1 MKRFGSIYIGT
12 FGLTLK
18 VYEVTKEKRLK
29 EIDSLRKNTLIFHE
43 IYREKRLTPETVKHL
58 IATLSEMLDTL
69 RLYKVDSY
77 RACGSYSLKEAE
89 NLLFVLDQIR
99 LRIGLSVDI
108 LSNSEQR
115 FMTYRAFANEKDFE
129 KLTRDTAILVDI
141 GGYSLQLTLFVDG
154 SIKTTQHIPIG
165 VASIREYLIRLSSE
179 TDLRQQIAE
188 MTEKEIEAFSN
199 MFLKKDDISVE
210 NLIILNDNLSE
221 GISKYFGVKTKSAT
235 FEKEKILKLIGQLID
250 EGSYAAGGAKGQEV
264 GRPEIDT
271 FSLSMLEL
279 IHSILSVLKPKE
291 VAFPDKTIND
301 GIAFMLAKDE
311 KALSE
316 KHDFENDVL
325 SAASFIAERYGSYKP
340 HLKVLDELGTK
351 IIDAMKKKSGLTR
364 RDRLIYRVSAIL
376 HDCGKYVSL
385 SNSGENSH
393 SIIVSS
399 EILGLTHKEREM
411 AAYVALFNRLDPYP
425 YEQMADEFTEEEY
438 VKIIKLLAVLRVTNA
453 LDRSHKQKFRKVK
466 MELTE
471 KELIIR
477 ISSDD
482 SISLEK
488 GLFEGKADYFERI
501 FSVRPVI
508 KETVTR

>member
-1 MKRFGSIYIGT
+1 MKRYGSIYIGT

-29 EIDSLRKNTLIFHE
+29 EIDFLRKNTLIFHD
-43 IYREKRLTPETVKHL
+43 IYREKRLSEETVRHL
-58 IATLSEMLDTL
+58 IATLSEMLSVLD
-69 RLYKVDSY
+69 LYKVDSY

-99 LRIGLSVDI
+99 LQMGLSVDI

-115 FMTYRAFANEKDFE
+115 FMTYRAFADEKDFE
-129 KLTRDTAILVDI
+129 KLTKNTAILVDI
-141 GGYSLQLTLFVDG
+141 GGYSLQLTLFVEG

-165 VASIREYLIRLSSE
+165 VANIREYLRRLSSE
-179 TDLRQQIAE
+179 TDVRQQIAE
-188 MTEKEIEAFSN
+188 MAEKEIEAFSN
-199 MFLKKDDISVE
+199 MFLKEDNISIE
-210 NLIILNDNLSE
+210 NLIFLNDNLSE
-221 GISKYFGVKTKSAT
+221 GISKYFGRRAKNEI
-235 FEKEKILKLIGQLID
+235 FEKKKILELVGKLVD
-250 EGSYAAGGAKGQEV
+250 EGSYASGSAKERDLS
-264 GRPEIDT
+264 RPEIDT

-279 IHSILSVLKPKE
+279 LHSILSVLDSEK
-291 VAFPDKTIND
+291 VAFPEKNIND
-301 GIAFMLAKDE
+301 GIAFILAKED
-311 KALSE
+311 KALAE

-351 IIDAMKKKSGLTR
+351 IIDAMKKRSGLTR

-385 SNSGENSH
+385 SNSGQNSY

-425 YEQMADEFTEEEY
+425 YEEMADEFTEEEY

-453 LDRSHKQKFRKVK
+453 LDRSHKQKFKRVK

-508 KETVTR
+508 KETVAR

>member
-1 MKRFGSIYIGT
+1 MKRYGSIYIGT

-18 VYEVTKEKRLK
+18 VYEVTKDKRLK
-29 EIDSLRKNTLIFHE
+29 EIDYLRKNTLIFHD
-43 IYREKRLTPETVKHL
+43 IYREKRLSPETVKHL

-69 RLYKVDSY
+69 RLYKVESY

-99 LRIGLSVDI
+99 LQIGLSVDI

-115 FMTYRAFANEKDFE
+115 FMTYRAFANDKDFE
-129 KLTRDTAILVDI
+129 KLTKDTAILVDI

-165 VASIREYLIRLSSE
+165 AASIREYLIRLSSE

-210 NLIILNDNLSE
+210 NLIILNDNLSA
-221 GISKYFGVKTKSAT
+221 GIAKYFGIRTKNAT
-235 FEKEKILKLIGQLID
+235 FDTKKVLEVAEEMID
-250 EGSYAAGGAKGQEV
+250 EGSYASGTLKAQEGSHPRV
-264 GRPEIDT
+264 DT
-271 FSLSMLEL
+271 FNLSMLEL
-279 IHSILSVLKPKE
+279 IHSILFVLNPKR
-291 VAFPDKTIND
+291 VAFPEKIIND
-301 GIAFMLAKDE
+301 GIVFLLAKQD
-311 KALSE
+311 KALTE

-385 SNSGENSH
+385 SNSGQNSY

-438 VKIIKLLAVLRVTNA
+438 VTIIKLLAVLRVTNA

-477 ISSDD
+477 IASED

-508 KETVTR
+508 REIVSR

>member
-1 MKRFGSIYIGT
+1 MKRYGSIYIGT

-29 EIDSLRKNTLIFHE
+29 EIDCLRKNTLIFHD
-43 IYREKRLTPETVKHL
+43 IYREKRLTSSTVKHL
-58 IATLSEMLDTL
+58 IDTLSEMLDTL
-69 RLYKVDSY
+69 ELYKVESY
-77 RACGSYSLKEAE
+77 KACGSYSLKDAE
-89 NLLFVLDQIR
+89 NLLFVLDQIK
-99 LRIGLSVDI
+99 LRIGLSVEI

-115 FMTYRAFANEKDFE
+115 FMTYRVFANEKDFE
-129 KLTRDTAILVDI
+129 KLTNSTAILADI

-165 VASIREYLIRLSSE
+165 VATIREYLRNLSSE
-179 TDLRQQIAE
+179 TDARQQIAE

-199 MFLKKDDISVE
+199 MFLKEEGIFVE
-210 NLIILNDNLSE
+210 NLIILNDNLSAALSK
-221 GISKYFGVKTKSAT
+221 ISPIRAKSDV
-235 FEKEKILKLIGQLID
+235 FEKKKVLDFIGKLIE
-250 EGSYAAGGAKGQEV
+250 EGAYLSNFGKA
-264 GRPEIDT
+264 PELDT
-271 FSLSMLEL
+271 FSISMLEML
-279 IHSILSVLKPKE
+279 HSILTVLDSEK
-291 VAFPDKTIND
+291 VAFPEKTIND
-301 GIAFMLAKDE
+301 GIAFMLAKED

-325 SAASFIAERYGSYKP
+325 SAAAFIAERYGSYKP

-376 HDCGKYVSL
+376 HDCGKYLSL
-385 SNSGENSH
+385 SNSGESSYN
-393 SIIVSS
+393 IIVSS

-411 AAYVALFNRLDPYP
+411 AAYVALFNRRDPYP
-425 YEQMADEFTEEEY
+425 YEEMADEFTEEEY

-477 ISSDD
+477 ISSED

-508 KETVTR
+508 RETASR